1 MNVSGFIYMEA
12 KAHRR
17 FVTAEERKCLAS
29 VHVTDRGRFRSLN
42 MLRLTLVF
50 KFSHSWS
57 LIEGI

>member
-1 MNVSGFIYMEA
+1 MKA

-29 VHVTDRGRFRSLN
+29 VHVTNHERFLSLN

-50 KFSHSWS
+50 KFSRSWS
-57 LIEGI
+57 LIEGIQL